1 MYNKPVSYQ
10 QQANN
15 NSQTLKI
22 IPKNTWFY
30 TDDFIEGK
38 VELTTSVQVI
48 INDISVS
55 INSSEYWSTF
65 SKESNTTVNEKNAQ
79 SIATVNLDVKRKLHI
94 TTNLVA
100 LKPGKFNFGFKFKA
114 PNTIAPSFE
123 FPGPEGNAYIR
134 YIMSANIIS
143 PYIKGTTQ
151 IYVVFKTRQK
161 IEMNK
166 QISFVSENNVHKWG
180 LFDGGTT
187 IMKVTST
194 NGTDN
199 FKFGEDVKF
208 KLNIDNTKGKLT
220 TSETKVVLRRFV
232 VFKTKRSE
240 KIRTFEDKLFKLRMN
255 TPTEPGENK
264 DFPITISLK
273 KVENKNFKIK
283 EQKLPYTNFG
293 DINIFLPTLN
303 TFIME
308 CYYSLKFTLYFT
320 KFVKF
325 DDRPRINQKIIICHQ
340 SIDDYRAEVND
351 NNMNINNNL
360 IGMNL
365 NNNLIGMNNNNN
377 LPPYNNTMNNSVNN
391 NYNYNNKPNNTP
403 INRQNMNS
411 SYPPMNPPNP
421 GPQQGPP
428 PNVNRTFGGNNNNN
442 NINNMPEPSSSLNN
456 NNDFD
461 LPSMDEIENN
471 GNDNNNNNNDNY
483 GNNNYGNINFGNNN
497 NYYNN
502 NEPPSSNNY
511 PEYPG

>member
-30 TDDFIEGK
+30 TDDFIEGN

-48 INDISVS
+48 INDISLS

-220 TSETKVVLRRFV
+220 TSETKVVL
-232 VFKTKRSE
+232 
-240 KIRTFEDKLFKLRMN
+240 
-255 TPTEPGENK
+255 
-264 DFPITISLK
+264 
-273 KVENKNFKIK
+273 
-283 EQKLPYTNFG
+283 
-293 DINIFLPTLN
+293 
-303 TFIME
+303 
-308 CYYSLKFTLYFT
+308 
-320 KFVKF
+320 
-325 DDRPRINQKIIICHQ
+325 
-340 SIDDYRAEVND
+340 
-351 NNMNINNNL
+351 
-360 IGMNL
+360 
-365 NNNLIGMNNNNN
+365 
-377 LPPYNNTMNNSVNN
+377 
-391 NYNYNNKPNNTP
+391 
-403 INRQNMNS
+403 
-411 SYPPMNPPNP
+411 
-421 GPQQGPP
+421 
-428 PNVNRTFGGNNNNN
+428 
-442 NINNMPEPSSSLNN
+442 
-456 NNDFD
+456 
-461 LPSMDEIENN
+461 
-471 GNDNNNNNNDNY
+471 
-483 GNNNYGNINFGNNN
+483 
-497 NYYNN
+497 
-502 NEPPSSNNY
+502 
-511 PEYPG
+511 